1 MSGIAQRSAERRE
14 FMGSLHEY
22 FQDVHKSL
30 LAVDEQASEQMI
42 DLLWDCYQGG
52 RRLVLCGNG
61 GSASTAS
68 HIVADLQKNL
78 YLATGKAVWEVLSL
92 CDSLPLITAWSNDTE
107 YANVFAAQAR
117 SWLRPGDVLL
127 AISGSGNSPNIVN
140 AVEAANEI
148 GAVTIG
154 LSGYGGG
161 RLATLAH
168 HGIMLESRNMQV
180 VEDVHMSVLHGVY
193 RALLERVLA
202 DASPKS

>member
-1 MSGIAQRSAERRE
+1 
-14 FMGSLHEY
+14 MGSLHEY

>member
-1 MSGIAQRSAERRE
+1 VRKERE

-22 FQDVHKSL
+22 FQDVHESL
-30 LAVDEQASEQMI
+30 LAVDEQASEQVI

-148 GAVTIG
+148 GSVTIG

-161 RLATLAH
+161 RLATLAQ

-180 VEDVHMSVLHGVY
+180 VEDVHMSILHGVY
-193 RALLERVLA
+193 RVLLERVLSE
-202 DASPKS
+202 ASPKS

>member
-1 MSGIAQRSAERRE
+1 
-14 FMGSLHEY
+14 MGSLHGY
-22 FQDVHKSL
+22 FREVNEAL
-30 LAVDEQASEQMI
+30 MGVDEQAADALI
-42 DLLWDCYQGG
+42 DLLWDCYRGG

-78 YLATGKAVWEVLSL
+78 YLATGRAVWEVLSL

-161 RLATLAH
+161 RLASLAQ
-168 HGIMLESRNMQV
+168 HGISLESRNMQV
-180 VEDVHMSVLHGVY
+180 VEDVHMSILHGVY
-193 RALLERVLA
+193 RALLDRVMA
-202 DASPKS
+202 GAAA

>member
-1 MSGIAQRSAERRE
+1 
-14 FMGSLHEY
+14 MGSLHEY
-22 FQDVHKSL
+22 FRDVKEAL
-30 LAVDEQASEQMI
+30 TAVDERAADTVIET
-42 DLLWDCYQGG
+42 LWDCYRGG

-78 YLATGKAVWEVLSL
+78 YLATGRADWEVLSL

-127 AISGSGNSPNIVN
+127 AISGSGNSPNIVR

-161 RLATLAH
+161 RLAALAH
-168 HGIMLESRNMQV
+168 HGIRLESRNMQV
-180 VEDVHMSVLHGVY
+180 VEDVHMSILHGVY
-193 RALLERVLA
+193 RALLDRVMA
-202 DASPKS
+202 GAAP